1 MFQAAVQDS
10 FPISPS
16 TSGKSIFLFPTNSA
30 SQVNTYG
37 LSSSN
42 HNRASLN
49 SNDMYISASEEET
62 VKDDSN
68 IEAPRMF
75 QTAVQDSFPISPSTS
90 GKSIFLFP
98 TNSASQ
104 VNTYGLSSSNHN
116 RASLNNNDMYI
127 SASEEETVKDEKN
140 INKESLSLSDGEE
153 IYHRLVKE
161 AVDQLNEHT
170 FAKKSS
176 LATPIPTKISW
187 ENDERNKS
195 TEESDDNKTFQ
206 LSMDSEPKNNDIS
219 IKNEENNLK
228 FGSYVHVDSHAHQ
241 NYISEMKDDTNYS
254 VQQQNSLLDQE
265 NNLLDDDDSSE
276 SCCSEVSSM
285 DSYLPPGNPEDIVRL
300 IGVHDMILKLQERI
314 HIEDP
319 VKDPA
324 LTNKK

>member
-1 MFQAAVQDS
+1 MDVM
-10 FPISPS
+10 
-16 TSGKSIFLFPTNSA
+16 TLKT
-30 SQVNTYG
+30 
-37 LSSSN
+37 
-42 HNRASLN
+42 
-49 SNDMYISASEEET
+49 
-62 VKDDSN
+62 SN

-90 GKSIFLFP
+90 GKSFFLFP

-104 VNTYGLSSSNHN
+104 VNNYGLSSSNHT
-116 RASLNNNDMYI
+116 RSSLNNNDMYI

-140 INKESLSLSDGEE
+140 INKNMYISASEDDTFNGEKNMSKESLSLSDGEE

-161 AVDQLNEHT
+161 AVDQLDEHT
-170 FAKKSS
+170 LAKKSS
-176 LATPIPTKISW
+176 LANSIPTKISW

-228 FGSYVHVDSHAHQ
+228 FGSYVHADSHAHQ

-300 IGVHDMILKLQERI
+300 KGVHDMILKLQERI

>member
-1 MFQAAVQDS
+1 MDVMTLKTSNIEAPRMFQTAVQDS

-140 INKESLSLSDGEE
+140 INKNMYISATEDDTFNGEKNMSKESLSLSDGEE

-161 AVDQLNEHT
+161 AVDQLDEHT
-170 FAKKSS
+170 LAKKSS
-176 LATPIPTKISW
+176 LANSIPTKISW

-241 NYISEMKDDTNYS
+241 NYVSEMKDDTNYS

-285 DSYLPPGNPEDIVRL
+285 DSYLPPV
-300 IGVHDMILKLQERI
+300 
-314 HIEDP
+314 
-319 VKDPA
+319 
-324 LTNKK
+324 